1 MIDAHKPIILSQH
14 VLPSLMLYFL
24 KKGIMVLPI
33 IFMPY
38 QILNGQ
44 LDAGRY
50 DIFNPLEIDIVNN
63 PEAKL
68 FKCYILMAY

>member
-1 MIDAHKPIILSQH
+1 MIDAHKPIILSHH

-44 LDAGRY
+44 IDAGRY